1 MSQKLVIVKNFG
13 LELSF
18 KYSKNTMVT
27 IKPWYSK
34 QSFLQ
39 ASQTPL
45 GKKYHSNLKT
55 PKMLCFQTPPLNV
68 YKFWLVLNLH

>member
-27 IKPWYSK
+27 IKPLYSK
-34 QSFLQ
+34 QSFYKLAKHLLVKNTIVISKLQ
-39 ASQTPL
+39 KCFAS
-45 GKKYHSNLKT
+45 KHS
-55 PKMLCFQTPPLNV
+55 PKRL
-68 YKFWLVLNLH
+68 